1 MDVLQEIGASLRIGD
16 DNRVGQL
23 TQQAIDDG
31 LSAEEIGADGYGY
44 DAANAVE
51 QVKTL
56 TGV

>member
-1 MDVLQEIGASLRIGD
+1 LIPEGVD

-31 LSAEEIGADGYGY
+31 LPAEETGADGFGY

-51 QVKTL
+51 QVTTL

>member
-1 MDVLQEIGASLRIGD
+1 MMDVLQEIGASLRNGD
-16 DNRVGQL
+16 
-23 TQQAIDDG
+23 
-31 LSAEEIGADGYGY
+31 DGYGY